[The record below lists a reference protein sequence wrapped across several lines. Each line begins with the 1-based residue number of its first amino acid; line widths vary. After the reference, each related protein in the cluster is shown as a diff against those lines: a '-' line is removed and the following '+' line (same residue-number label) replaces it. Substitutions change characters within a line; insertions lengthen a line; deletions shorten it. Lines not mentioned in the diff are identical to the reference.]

1 MGQTVFS
8 SWPGYVVPQVLAE
21 ESGVFGWDDVLRK

>member
-1 MGQTVFS
+1 MRQTVFS

-21 ESGVFGWDDVLRK
+21 EMECSDGMMF